1 MEVRTP
7 PVLIFF
13 IFFSILFLKKCPAA
27 SRTIFYGAVFNLS
40 AFWKDPP
47 LWILLMIRATF
58 PFSLLLPL
66 FSVLSHHT
74 WVEKTSVKK
83 SHTDHSSIVSPDSNY
98 SNYKNQDVV
107 SIKRH
112 VTPKKNP
119 LIHQALLESLCAV
132 QPNLVWSNGR
142 IVVDHASASFHY
154 MCWVWVKVI
163 ACPWGSISYMDLEC
177 GWGPQAAV
185 WVALCNELQL
195 LPTDLMS
202 LWKCI
207 TWIPLPMPHSHPFS
221 FVHLWTG
228 H

>member
-1 MEVRTP
+1 M
-7 PVLIFF
+7 
-13 IFFSILFLKKCPAA
+13 ILSP
-27 SRTIFYGAVFNLS
+27 Y
-40 AFWKDPP
+40 
-47 LWILLMIRATF
+47 
-58 PFSLLLPL
+58 
-66 FSVLSHHT
+66 SHHSFLFCLT
-74 WVEKTSVKK
+74 TLEWRRPLCTKN

-112 VTPKKNP
+112 ATPKKNP
-119 LIHQALLESLCAV
+119 LIHQTLLASLCAI
-132 QPNLVWSNGR
+132 QPSLVGSNGR
-142 IVVDHASASFHY
+142 ILVNHACASLHY
-154 MCWVWVKVI
+154 MCWIWVKVI

-177 GWGPQAAV
+177 GWGLRPQAAV